1 MNPIFLSIAIPLAV
15 IGIAACSTE
24 TQSGCGC
31 MSVALEISARGTN
44 GSEITLDSIKYKYG
58 NAQTETI
65 KKDTAGSI
73 DGFIGYDVGEYKV
86 WAYYGSVISDTVVT
100 NVEMSGPDDCRLPS
114 TKKIEFKFEDGS
126 YQGKTLSEIGSCG
139 E

>member
-1 MNPIFLSIAIPLAV
+1 
-15 IGIAACSTE
+15 
-24 TQSGCGC
+24 

-58 NAQTETI
+58 NAQIEII

-86 WAYYGSVISDTVVT
+86 WAYYGRVISDTVVT
-100 NVEMSGPDDCRLPS
+100 NVEMSGPDDCRRPS
-114 TKKIEFKFEDGS
+114 TKKIEFKFEDGG
-126 YQGKTLSEIGSCG
+126 YQGKTLSEIGGCG